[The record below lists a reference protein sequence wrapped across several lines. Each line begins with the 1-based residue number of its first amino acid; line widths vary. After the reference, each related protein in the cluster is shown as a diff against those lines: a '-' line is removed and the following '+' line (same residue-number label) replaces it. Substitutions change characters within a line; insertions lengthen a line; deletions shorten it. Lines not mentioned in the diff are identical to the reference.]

1 MAVGGN
7 EVEISELFVKPVPA
21 KEYKDSSR
29 ILSKSICILQ
39 CDFSQLIFK
48 YFFSDLDKEK
58 YDKFKT
64 KQEKDRQEEED
75 RKQMEK
81 RSKKKRKH
89 SRSRSRSK
97 DRSDRSEKKKSSK
110 SKRRSEEREIKR
122 EGWLYPHLR
131 VRCIDSHFKDGQYY
145 KQKVRR
151 TT

>member
-1 MAVGGN
+1 MSQSTFYN
-7 EVEISELFVKPVPA
+7 C
-21 KEYKDSSR
+21 
-29 ILSKSICILQ
+29 ICHKLYLNI
-39 CDFSQLIFK
+39 FSN
-48 YFFSDLDKEK
+48 LDKEK

-97 DRSDRSEKKKSSK
+97 ERSDKSEKKKSSK

-145 KQKVRR
+145 KQKVLGQL
-151 TT
+151 